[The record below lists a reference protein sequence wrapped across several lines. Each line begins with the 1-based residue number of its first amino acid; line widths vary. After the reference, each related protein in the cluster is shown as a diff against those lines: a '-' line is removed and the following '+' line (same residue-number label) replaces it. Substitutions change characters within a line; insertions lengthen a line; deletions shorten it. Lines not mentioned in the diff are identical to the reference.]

1 MLPCFIKH
9 HLMCPST
16 TYVSINLLQVSQR
29 WKVYEVIVNI
39 PLGVRLVPQ
48 LFHM

>member
-1 MLPCFIKH
+1 
-9 HLMCPST
+9 MCPSAT
-16 TYVSINLLQVSQR
+16 HTSIDLLQVSQR
-29 WKVYEVIVNI
+29 WKVYEVIVNM

>member
-1 MLPCFIKH
+1 MG
-9 HLMCPST
+9 PSAMYIST
-16 TYVSINLLQVSQR
+16 ILLQVSQR